1 MRKWISPALVLGAF
15 IFSTVVF
22 PELPER
28 MATHWNLAGKPD
40 RWSGRTVAAF
50 FTPTVML
57 FTLVFLRWLP
67 TIDPR
72 REGFIQFLDAYGLAI
87 DAIILFF
94 AGLHVAMLGEALGW
108 PVSLVTALPVGVG
121 LLLVV
126 LGSLLPRARPNFA
139 FGIRTPWTL
148 SSDRV
153 WERTHRVGGYVL
165 SGSGALIAILALI
178 LPKSALPL
186 LFLILLAAA
195 LGTVWYSYA
204 AYQEETGSGVGGPG
218 SGSA

>member
-1 MRKWISPALVLGAF
+1 MIRKWVSPALVLGAF
-15 IFSTVVF
+15 IFSTIVF
-22 PELPER
+22 PDLPER
-28 MATHWNLAGKPD
+28 MATHWNLAGEPD
-40 RWSGRTVAAF
+40 GWSGRTLAAF

-57 FTLVFLRWLP
+57 LTLVMLRWLP
-67 TIDPR
+67 SIDPR
-72 REGFIQFLDAYGLAI
+72 RESFAKFPGAYGVAV
-87 DAIILFF
+87 DAIMLFF

-121 LLLVV
+121 LLMLV
-126 LGSLLPRARPNFA
+126 LGSVLPRARPNYM

-165 SGSGALIAILALI
+165 SGSGALIVILALI

-186 LFLILLAAA
+186 LILILLAAA

-204 AYQEETGSGVGGPG
+204 AYQEEMRAKG
-218 SGSA
+218 

>member
-1 MRKWISPALVLGAF
+1 MRKWLSPALVLGAF

-22 PELPER
+22 PDLPER
-28 MATHWNLAGKPD
+28 MATHWNLAGEPD
-40 RWSGRTVAAF
+40 RWSGRTLAAF
-50 FTPTVML
+50 FTPTAML
-57 FTLVFLRWLP
+57 FTLVLLRWLP
-67 TIDPR
+67 TVDPR
-72 REGFIQFLDAYGLAI
+72 RESFAQFLDAYGHAV
-87 DAIILFF
+87 DAIMLFF

-121 LLLVV
+121 LLMVV
-126 LGSLLPRARPNFA
+126 LGSVLPRARPNFM

-153 WERTHRVGGYVL
+153 WERTHRMGGYLL
-165 SGSGALIAILALI
+165 SGSGALIVMLALI

-186 LFLILLAAA
+186 LILILLAAA

-204 AYQEETGSGVGGPG
+204 VYQEEVEER
-218 SGSA
+218 

>member
-1 MRKWISPALVLGAF
+1 MMRKWVSPALVLGAF

-22 PELPER
+22 PDLPER
-28 MATHWNLAGKPD
+28 MATHWNLAGEPD
-40 RWSGRTVAAF
+40 GWSGRTLAAF

-57 FTLVFLRWLP
+57 LTLVMLRWLP
-67 TIDPR
+67 SIDPR
-72 REGFIQFLDAYGLAI
+72 RQNFAQFPGAYGLAV
-87 DAIILFF
+87 DAIMLFF

-121 LLLVV
+121 LLMVV
-126 LGSLLPRARPNFA
+126 LGSVLPRARPNYM

-165 SGSGALIAILALI
+165 CSSGALIVILALI

-186 LFLILLAAA
+186 LILILLAAA

-204 AYQEETGSGVGGPG
+204 AYQEEMRS
-218 SGSA
+218 